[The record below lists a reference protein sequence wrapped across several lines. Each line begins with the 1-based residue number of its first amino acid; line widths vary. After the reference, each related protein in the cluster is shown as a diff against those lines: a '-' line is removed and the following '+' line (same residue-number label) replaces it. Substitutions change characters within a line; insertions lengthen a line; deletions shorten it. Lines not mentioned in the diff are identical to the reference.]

1 MNEYKEN
8 NVIHVYRK
16 INKIIPDDETKLKNE
31 LEIYISTL
39 WNQAPELLASK
50 YYWIPFIQILNENI
64 PQIYKDWHFDIRKI
78 IINGNK

>member
-31 LEIYISTL
+31 LEI
-39 WNQAPELLASK
+39 
-50 YYWIPFIQILNENI
+50 
-64 PQIYKDWHFDIRKI
+64 
-78 IINGNK
+78 